1 MDLPASSF
9 DLAHPGVAPPL
20 VTVAL
25 VGLRDDVT
33 SLHLP
38 WERSAVSLVLHT
50 AAVAERQGYGRHA
63 ISGDFGG
70 LTAGYRLTGNRVQS

>member
-1 MDLPASSF
+1 MDLAR
-9 DLAHPGVAPPL
+9 PGVAPPL

-25 VGLRDDVT
+25 VGLRDDVM
-33 SLHLP
+33 SPHLL

-50 AAVAERQGYGRHA
+50 AAVAERQGYGRQWHA

-70 LTAGYRLTGNRVQS
+70 LTAGYRLTGNRVQSRPCV